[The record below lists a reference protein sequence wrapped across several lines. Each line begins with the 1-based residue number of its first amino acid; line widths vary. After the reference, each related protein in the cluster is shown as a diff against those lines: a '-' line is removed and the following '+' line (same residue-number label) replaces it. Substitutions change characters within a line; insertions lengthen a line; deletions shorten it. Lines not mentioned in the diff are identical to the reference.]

1 MKIKSLTTRIS
12 LFVTILTTFVLL
24 ATLLTVYISSS
35 NTLKDKAEEETQFK
49 LDLMVQSLSKVQ
61 TSIESAA
68 TYSIPA
74 LRSCM
79 SDTKAVMDILVNIV
93 KKNQYVSSAAVAYA
107 PSRLPGRSYC
117 MPIAVKYGGIRS
129 YYGDKETDGEYIY
142 SEWYMVPSTKGEP
155 FWTDPYSNELHI
167 PVVSYAMPIS
177 GVDGDCEGVLTI
189 SIELRNFVDL
199 LAFDRDGIGGN
210 ETKENNKYVL
220 FDRNTTYLTT
230 PHTEYIMNETLF
242 TRAKLSNDTI
252 FSHIGREI
260 VADRDGQEIAEI
272 DGEKSVVTWRILPH
286 LQWTAMVETPYSEV
300 FASMH
305 KLSLITLI
313 VALLATLIAVAV
325 LVYAVRRSLRPLKRL
340 QSAARQLG
348 EGQYSDEKLPEVLTS
363 RPDEIGELG
372 REFERMETAVKTT
385 ISQLDDERQ
394 RVKDSNVMLTNLMQN
409 VVCNLQMP
417 INNMISFTDGLSA
430 LVDNSEEA
438 QVIKQEA
445 QKAGRTILQQ
455 FHQMNEMASLLSTN
469 NKNAGQM
476 IVIPSSEFMIEAMN
490 GAHQLE
496 ERYMLTLT
504 QEYHDKRSINIH
516 TNPVQL
522 ETLLYQLIIEASKV
536 SNTSVVG
543 LYSMLNKEETAL
555 RIMIETKTANPIP
568 AEEKANFFKRFAQ
581 QKIEVEP
588 SSDYLQLFIC
598 YRTAKQLGARLYVD
612 ADYKEG
618 NVFVLEIQKAD

>member
-24 ATLLTVYISSS
+24 ATLLTLYVSSRS
-35 NTLKDKAEEETQFK
+35 TLNEHAEEETQYR

-61 TSIESAA
+61 ASIESAA

-74 LRSCM
+74 LQSCM
-79 SDTKAVMDILVNIV
+79 SDTTAVMDILVNIV
-93 KKNQYVSSAAVAYA
+93 RKNQYVSSAAVAYA
-107 PSRLPGRSYC
+107 PSRLPGHSYC
-117 MPIAVKYGGIRS
+117 MPIAVNYGGIS
-129 YYGDKETDGEYIY
+129 CYYGDRESNGEYIY
-142 SEWYMVPSTKGEP
+142 NEWYMVPSTKGEP

-177 GVDGDCEGVLTI
+177 FEEDRCEGVLTI
-189 SIELRNFVDL
+189 SIELSNFVDL
-199 LAFDRDGIGGN
+199 LAFDRDEISDN
-210 ETKENNKYVL
+210 ETKSDNMYVL

-260 VADRDGQEIAEI
+260 IADHNGREIAVI

-286 LQWTAMVETPYSEV
+286 LQWTAMVVTPYSEV
-300 FASMH
+300 YASMH
-305 KLSLITLI
+305 QLSVITLI
-313 VALLATLIAVAV
+313 VALLATLIAIAV
-325 LVYAVRRSLRPLKRL
+325 VVYTVRRALRPLKRL
-340 QSAARQLG
+340 QSAARRLSEG
-348 EGQYSDEKLPEVLTS
+348 EYNEELPAELTS

-372 REFERMETAVKTT
+372 REFERMETAVRTT

-394 RVKDSNVMLTNLMQN
+394 RVKDSNVMLTNLVHN
-409 VVCNLQMP
+409 VVNNLQMP

-438 QVIKQEA
+438 QVFKEEA
-445 QKAGRTILQQ
+445 RKAGRTILQQ
-455 FHQMNEMASLLSTN
+455 FHQMNEMAGLVSTN

-476 IVIPSSEFMIEAMN
+476 IVVPSNEFIVEAMK

-496 ERYMLTLT
+496 ERYLLTLT
-504 QEYHDKRSINIH
+504 EEYHDKRTINIR

-568 AEEKANFFKRFAQ
+568 ADEKANFFKRFAQ

-612 ADYKEG
+612 TEYKEG
-618 NVFVLEIQKAD
+618 NVFVLEIPKSE